1 MSTNEPPA
9 GPGPPDE
16 GQDLDA
22 LGYVEPD
29 PDEPP
34 PLELGR
40 ATGDVLPFATL
51 AVLVIWSVLTLVF
64 AWRALTGDTQALIA
78 WGANTNLAPASES
91 VWRLVSSTFLHSG
104 FAHVAMNAIS
114 LLMFGAAL
122 EAMFAPGAFAIVYVL
137 GGAAASAGSL
147 LWHTSRHPG
156 EPFTSVGGS
165 GAVFALG
172 GALLA
177 AAVHLRGRLAVGRA
191 RALAAGALFLLV
203 QSLTAGFAKLGTDN
217 AAHASGLVAGLL
229 IGLALPVAPAL
240 GGPPRSAG
248 VGVLSALVTLVG
260 LGALAYAVVQ
270 GARTVW

>member
-1 MSTNEPPA
+1 MSTNEPPVDPA
-9 GPGPPDE
+9 PPDE
-16 GQDLDA
+16 GQELDA

-51 AVLVIWSVLTLVF
+51 TVLAIWGALTLVF
-64 AWRALTGDTQALIA
+64 AWRALTGDTQALVA
-78 WGANTNLAPASES
+78 WGANTNLAPGGPWG
-91 VWRLVSSTFLHSG
+91 WRLVASTFLHSG
-104 FAHVAMNAIS
+104 LAHVAMNAIS

-147 LWHTSRHPG
+147 VWHTGRHPG
-156 EPFTSVGGS
+156 EAFTSVGGS

-177 AAVHLRGRLAVGRA
+177 AAIHLRGRLAVGRA
-191 RALAAGALFLLV
+191 RALGAGALFLLV

-229 IGLALPVAPAL
+229 VGLVLPVAPAL
-240 GGPPRSAG
+240 GGPSRTPAVST
-248 VGVLSALVTLVG
+248 VSVLVTLVG
-260 LGALAYAVVQ
+260 LAALVYAVVQ
-270 GARTVW
+270 GARTIW

>member
-1 MSTNEPPA
+1 MSTNEPPVEPA
-9 GPGPPDE
+9 PPDE
-16 GQDLDA
+16 GQDLDE
-22 LGYVEPD
+22 LGYIEPD

-51 AVLVIWSVLTLVF
+51 IVLAIWGALTFVF
-64 AWRALTGDTQALIA
+64 GWRALTGDTQALVA
-78 WGANTNLAPASES
+78 WGANSNLAPLHEAP
-91 VWRLVSSTFLHSG
+91 WRWVASTFLHSG

-122 EAMFAPGAFAIVYVL
+122 EAMFAPGAFAVVYVL

-156 EPFTSVGGS
+156 EAFTSVGGS

-177 AAVHLRGRLAVGRA
+177 AAIHLRGRLAVGRA
-191 RALAAGALFLLV
+191 RALAAGALFLLM

-240 GGPPRSAG
+240 GGPAHTRG
-248 VGVLSALVTLVG
+248 LSVASLLATLAG
-260 LGALAYAVVQ
+260 LGALGYAIAH
-270 GARTVW
+270 GARTIW

>member
-1 MSTNEPPA
+1 MSTNEPPV
-9 GPGPPDE
+9 GPAPSEE

-22 LGYVEPD
+22 LGYIEPD

-51 AVLVIWSVLTLVF
+51 TVLVVWSTLMLVF

-78 WGANTNLAPASES
+78 WGANTNLAPGAE
-91 VWRLVSSTFLHSG
+91 VAWRLVASTFLHSG
-104 FAHVAMNAIS
+104 FAHVAMNALS

-156 EPFTSVGGS
+156 EAFTSVGGS

-177 AAVHLRGRLAVGRA
+177 AAIHLRGRLAVGRA

-229 IGLALPVAPAL
+229 IGLVLPVAPEL
-240 GGPPRSAG
+240 GGPQRTPWVSA
-248 VGVLSALVTLVG
+248 VSVLATLVG
-260 LGALAYAVVQ
+260 LGALGYAIAHGV
-270 GARTVW
+270 RTVW